1 MEKQKTKGQNLKNK
15 ENLRKIILF
24 LILST
29 LSVCTL
35 NAQNKKMLSL
45 MTMDFVLTKI
55 DTSYK
60 LDNSNN
66 TYKNATKSS
75 IITIEPIPQSFEES
89 ITEVVENGLPFP
101 GKIWDHQLIEDGK
114 QLYYIFK
121 ITPDKPKDYITFLLF
136 KKLETGTVSVK
147 ADFPNYWE
155 LEEMNQLIEMLKS
168 VQAVE

>member
-1 MEKQKTKGQNLKNK
+1 MEKQKTKDQNLKTR
-15 ENLRKIILF
+15 ENLKTIILF
-24 LILST
+24 LILT
-29 LSVCTL
+29 ITTVCTL

-45 MTMDFVLTKI
+45 MTMDYVLTKI

-66 TYKNATKSS
+66 TYKNPIKSS
-75 IITIEPIPQSFEES
+75 MITIEPIPQSFEET
-89 ITEVVENGLPFP
+89 ITEVLEKGFPFA
-101 GKIWDHQLIEDGK
+101 GKMWDHQLIEDGK

-121 ITPDKPKDYITFLLF
+121 IIPEKPVDYLTFLLY
-136 KKLETGTVSVK
+136 KKLETGTISVK

-155 LEEMNQLIEMLKS
+155 LDEMNHLIEMLKS

>member
-1 MEKQKTKGQNLKNK
+1 MKKVNLKAKYQNFK
-15 ENLRKIILF
+15 TITIFIILTITR
-24 LILST
+24 L
-29 LSVCTL
+29 CNL
-35 NAQNKKMLSL
+35 NAQKNKMLTL
-45 MTMDFVLTKI
+45 MSMDFVLTKI

-121 ITPDKPKDYITFLLF
+121 ITPDKPKDYLTFLLY

-155 LEEMNQLIEMLKS
+155 LDDMNQLIEMLKS